1 MTKEKS
7 ILKKT
12 SKAVTDTTDQIL
24 NQLKNGL
31 SKITDI
37 GTNAKNKFVN
47 YVKEVF
53 DILPLIEKAGFR
65 TNRLIV
71 GISIPPSIEIHVSR
85 FKEVDSKQIDKLY
98 EEYRDKKMFKLIL
111 KSLLMSNE
119 FQSKLSSNS
128 LVFSETCI
136 EISIPPKI
144 SIKYLNK
151 DIANLNKIETE
162 FD

>member
-1 MTKEKS
+1 M
-7 ILKKT
+7 
-12 SKAVTDTTDQIL
+12 
-24 NQLKNGL
+24 NQLKAGL
-31 SKITDI
+31 SKISDI
-37 GTNAKNKFVN
+37 GVNAKNKFIN
-47 YVKEVF
+47 YVKEIF
-53 DILPLIEKAGFR
+53 DILPVIEKAGFR

-71 GISIPPSIEIHVSR
+71 GISIPPSVEIHVSR
-85 FKEVDSKQIDKLY
+85 FKEIDEKQIEQLY
-98 EEYRDKKMFKLIL
+98 KEYKDKKMFKLIL
-111 KSLLMSNE
+111 KSLIMSNE

-128 LVFSETCI
+128 MVFSETCI

>member
-1 MTKEKS
+1 MKENS
-7 ILKKT
+7 IIKKT
-12 SKAVTDTTDQIL
+12 SKTVIDSTDQIL

-31 SKITDI
+31 SKIGDLGINT
-37 GTNAKNKFVN
+37 KKKFIN
-47 YVKEVF
+47 YVKEIF
-53 DILPLIEKAGFR
+53 DILPLIENAGFR

-85 FKEVDSKQIDKLY
+85 FKELDEKQMKELLEKY
-98 EEYRDKKMFKLIL
+98 SDKKMFKLIL
-111 KSLLMSNE
+111 KALLMSNE
-119 FQSKLSSNS
+119 FQGKLSSDS

-136 EISIPPKI
+136 EISIPPKV

-151 DIANLNKIETE
+151 DIANLNKIEVE